1 MSSFASI
8 TITGVLTVCNVTMV
22 NMMKLMNKVAIT
34 IIVKSIKIA
43 GESMMKVEVLEASP
57 QTFVSPISQ
66 SSCSL
71 WSLYLKKKKLYFQN
85 DINIYWII
93 TYYGHTM
100 GNYQT
105 KFILIFLLNCDNFT
119 ITVMVSSSS
128 WYLEVLKRQCCLL
141 RSSPSCHSLKC
152 HLSV

>member
-8 TITGVLTVCNVTMV
+8 TITGVLTVCNVMMV
-22 NMMKLMNKVAIT
+22 NMMKLMNKIAIT

-71 WSLYLKKKKLYFQN
+71 
-85 DINIYWII
+85 
-93 TYYGHTM
+93 
-100 GNYQT
+100 
-105 KFILIFLLNCDNFT
+105 
-119 ITVMVSSSS
+119 
-128 WYLEVLKRQCCLL
+128 
-141 RSSPSCHSLKC
+141 
-152 HLSV
+152 

>member
-8 TITGVLTVCNVTMV
+8 TITGVLTVCNVMMV
-22 NMMKLMNKVAIT
+22 NMMKLMNKIAIM

-71 WSLYLKKKKLYFQN
+71 
-85 DINIYWII
+85 
-93 TYYGHTM
+93 
-100 GNYQT
+100 
-105 KFILIFLLNCDNFT
+105 
-119 ITVMVSSSS
+119 
-128 WYLEVLKRQCCLL
+128 
-141 RSSPSCHSLKC
+141 
-152 HLSV
+152 

>member
-8 TITGVLTVCNVTMV
+8 TITGVLTVCNVMMV
-22 NMMKLMNKVAIT
+22 NMMKLMNKIAIT

-71 WSLYLKKKKLYFQN
+71 WSLYLKKKKLYYPN

-93 TYYGHTM
+93 TYYGHY
-100 GNYQT
+100 GKLPNKIYSD
-105 KFILIFLLNCDNFT
+105 ISVNCDNFT

>member
-8 TITGVLTVCNVTMV
+8 TITGVLTVCNVMMV
-22 NMMKLMNKVAIT
+22 NMMKLMNKIAIT
-34 IIVKSIKIA
+34 IIVKSIKFA

-105 KFILIFLLNCDNFT
+105 KFILIFLLTVT
-119 ITVMVSSSS
+119 I
-128 WYLEVLKRQCCLL
+128 LP
-141 RSSPSCHSLKC
+141 SPSWSAQAHDTWKC
-152 HLSV
+152 WRGNVASSDRALLAILSNAT